1 MTPGASAAA
10 SYRDVATTTR
20 ILSAQGPELTAALYL
35 ELLDTLRRAL
45 RPQQLARSAT
55 RALNLL
61 GELDA
66 WLGADRDDDFAR
78 RMQAIHRH
86 ASRCAMAAIAEND
99 PKRCYPAIEA
109 IAPIAEAWGSLR
121 SSA

>member
-1 MTPGASAAA
+1 MTPGSSAAA
-10 SYRDVATTTR
+10 RYRDVAATTR

-35 ELLDTLRRAL
+35 ELLDTLWRAL
-45 RPQQLARSAT
+45 RPRQLKPSAV

-61 GELDA
+61 GELEA
-66 WLGADRDDDFAR
+66 WLGSERDDDFAC
-78 RMQAIHRH
+78 RMRAIHCH
-86 ASRCAMAAIAEND
+86 ATRCAMAAIAEND

>member
-1 MTPGASAAA
+1 MTTGAMAVAH
-10 SYRDVATTTR
+10 YRDVAATTR
-20 ILSAQGPELTAALYL
+20 ILSAEGPELTAALYL

-45 RPQQLARSAT
+45 RPAQLSASGA

-66 WLGADRDDDFAR
+66 LLGRERDDEFAR
-78 RMQAIHRH
+78 HMRAIHRH
-86 ASRCAMAAIAEND
+86 ASRTVMAAIGENS
-99 PKRCYPAIEA
+99 PKRCYPAIDA